1 MTGGCGERSVL
12 FYVKFL
18 TNSMETSKLYKSI
31 YFHFECKKMFRMFE
45 QRRLATHMFLKD
57 FWKFLPTTEEISI
70 LYVVK

>member
-18 TNSMETSKLYKSI
+18 TNSMETYKLYKSI
-31 YFHFECKKMFRMFE
+31 YFHFERKKMFRMFE